1 MPSPIESRWHQAIF
15 ATLTTNEI
23 MSNPLPDET
32 PNSRLRQLGMMSLL
46 YSLHKADTA
55 LTITNVIQVTGM
67 TRKAAQEAIDPL
79 VARGLL
85 KESWGRTSIGRG
97 KARQYEIAP
106 EIFSKL
112 QGVYGAGLTSP

>member
-1 MPSPIESRWHQAIF
+1 MPTPLTQRWHDTIF
-15 ATLTTNEI
+15 ATLATHEI
-23 MSNPLPDET
+23 MSKPLPEET

-46 YSLHKADTA
+46 YCLQKADAA
-55 LTITNVIQVTGM
+55 LTISSVTELTGM

-79 VARGLL
+79 VVRGLL

-106 EIFSKL
+106 EIFEKL
-112 QGVYGAGLTSP
+112 QGVYGA

>member
-112 QGVYGAGLTSP
+112 HGVYGAGFPSE

>member
-1 MPSPIESRWHQAIF
+1 MPRQLESRWHNTVF
-15 ATLTTNEI
+15 ATLTTHEI
-23 MSNPLPDET
+23 MSKHLPDET
-32 PNSRLRQLGMMSLL
+32 PNSRLRQLGMMNLL
-46 YSLHKADTA
+46 YSLQKTDTA
-55 LTITNVIQVTGM
+55 LTITSVTQVTGM

-106 EIFSKL
+106 EIFEKL
-112 QGVYGAGLTSP
+112 QGVYGA